1 MGAMGERTTGAVF
14 GREPELAQAEAFLAA
29 AGERFAA
36 MLVEGEPGI
45 GKTTVW
51 CEVARRAEDRGF
63 RVLAARPAEAET
75 KLALSAVADLLEHV
89 PAEAFAALPE
99 PQRWALEVA
108 LLRVEPAAAPLDPR
122 TVATAVRSLLA
133 GLSAERP
140 LLVAIDD
147 AQWLDPTSA
156 TVLEF
161 ALRRLTS
168 GRTGWLLARRD
179 AHPARPAVDRLVP
192 PEAPMPISLGPLT

>member
-51 CEVARRAEDRGF
+51 REVARRAEGRGF
-63 RVLAARPAEAET
+63 RVLAARPAEAEAN
-75 KLALSAVADLLEHV
+75 LALSAVADLLEDV

-108 LLRVEPAAAPLDPR
+108 LLRVEPAEAPPEAR
-122 TVATAVRSLLA
+122 TVATAVRSLVA

-140 LLVAIDD
+140 LLIAVDD
-147 AQWLDPTSA
+147 AHWLDPTSA

-161 ALRRLTS
+161 ALRRLPNPR
-168 GRTGWLLARRD
+168 GGL
-179 AHPARPAVDRLVP
+179 P
-192 PEAPMPISLGPLT
+192 PPR